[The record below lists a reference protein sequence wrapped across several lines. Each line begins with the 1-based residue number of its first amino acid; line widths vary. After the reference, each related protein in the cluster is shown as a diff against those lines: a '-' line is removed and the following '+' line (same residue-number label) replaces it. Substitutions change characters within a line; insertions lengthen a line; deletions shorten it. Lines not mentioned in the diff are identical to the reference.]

1 MAIKSSGILSADA
14 AVTSKNSGFLH
25 GVTLVA
31 ATADCTLA
39 VYDGDAAGDVATAKG
54 IASLAIDVSAEGGPM
69 SKHIWFGDKGIRYV
83 DGIYADV
90 TGTGATYIVY
100 YS

>member
-1 MAIKSSGILSADA
+1 MAIRSSGILNADA
-14 AVTSKNSGFLH
+14 AITTKNGGFLH
-25 GVTLVA
+25 GVLLVA

-39 VYDGDAAGDVATAKG
+39 VYDGDASGDVATAKG
-54 IASLAIDVSAEGGPM
+54 LASLAIDVSLEGGPT
-69 SKHIWFGDKGIRYV
+69 HRFIWFGDRGVKFT
-83 DGIYADV
+83 DGLYADV